1 MDKEIKIVIPE
12 KRYIGANSTDTNQPI
27 IFETDRA
34 ELTDSVR
41 NIRVDLSEQF
51 NEERQASEKYRIY
64 GKLIP
69 IFSNSYTGTTK
80 YNPLLNSLWLTS
92 SPYISN
98 STNYAGYPPYNEF
111 AFIRQDVTRDVPSSG
126 NTTVEQV
133 GNNHIEIFPY
143 NAKEYN
149 WNSYLSYVYAEDN
162 TKQIKYTDESGN
174 VLSFTPSDGLP
185 ISISFDI
192 AQRLC
197 ICECPVAHGLQESE
211 HVLINGKLF
220 KVDSLGNEIYDSEKT
235 VFNIQLGLVSGQTI
249 SAGLNT
255 FKRVIDPNNVSEST
269 SRYYIHKHKIIST
282 VKDMIVDKC
291 GFENSIFEDQAKLD
305 FENPDG
311 RKEVLKEKERGEVLL
326 LHYKKQLERLNFINN
341 QGNAIH
347 EIYLTTVNRN
357 GMGFF
362 TKPKVGWSFNFHN
375 DYADKHFA
383 GNGSEETGFSY
394 TPLQKDGYTFYTGN
408 TLATGTT
415 MDGAFVEYNKYELK
429 ERIVSEAFHR
439 FSFVK
444 NIFDMSQD
452 DPSVYTNSTSDNLFG
467 YVYQPHY
474 RIKLKEYSSY
484 IEESETQN
492 IDNFPKNAIYFVKD
506 KVWRWRELYDHGFID
521 DNKIGVDLPFING
534 THYVKFYIPFYI
546 RSEYHYVK
554 KEKVITPFTNRN
566 YRNGC

>member
-12 KRYIGANSTDTNQPI
+12 KRFVGADSTDTNQPI
-27 IFETDRA
+27 VFEADRA
-34 ELTDSVR
+34 DLNDSVR
-41 NIRVDLSEQF
+41 HIRVDLSEQF
-51 NEERQASEKYRIY
+51 NEERQASERYRIY
-64 GKLIP
+64 GKLVP
-69 IFSNSYTGTTK
+69 IFANSYTGTTT
-80 YNPLLNSLWLTS
+80 YSPLLNTLWLTS

-126 NTTVEQV
+126 NTTIEQV

-143 NAKEYN
+143 NSKEYN

-162 TKQIKYTDESGN
+162 TKQIKYTDGNN

-185 ISISFDI
+185 VSIIFDM

-197 ICECPVAHGLQESE
+197 ICECPVSHGLQENDY
-211 HVLINGKLF
+211 VLVNGKLL
-220 KVDSLGNEIYDSEKT
+220 KIDSLGNEHYGSEKT

-249 SAGLNT
+249 STGLNT
-255 FKRVIDPNNVSEST
+255 FKRVIDPNNISEST
-269 SRYYIHKHKIIST
+269 SRYYIHKHKIISDL
-282 VKDMIVDKC
+282 KDIIVDKC

-326 LHYKKQLERLNFINN
+326 LHYKKQLERLNYINN
-341 QGNAIH
+341 QGNVIH

-362 TKPKVGWSFNFHN
+362 TRPKVGWSFNFHD
-375 DYADKHFA
+375 DYSDKHFTGSA
-383 GNGSEETGFSY
+383 SEESAFGY
-394 TPLQKDGYTFYTGN
+394 GPLQKDGLTFYTGT
-408 TLATGTT
+408 TLQSGAT

-429 ERIVSEAFHR
+429 ERIVSESFHR

-444 NIFDMSQD
+444 NVFDINQD
-452 DPSVYTNSTSDNLFG
+452 DTSVYTNSSSDNLFG
-467 YVYQPHY
+467 YIYQPHY

-484 IEESETQN
+484 IEESTTKDL
-492 IDNFPKNAIYFVKD
+492 DNFPKNAIYFVKD